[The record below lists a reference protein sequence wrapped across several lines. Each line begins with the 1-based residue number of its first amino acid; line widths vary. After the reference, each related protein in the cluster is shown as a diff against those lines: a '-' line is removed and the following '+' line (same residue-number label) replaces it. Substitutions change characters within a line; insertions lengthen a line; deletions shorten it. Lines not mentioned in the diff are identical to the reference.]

1 MNDFQK
7 ALRQGAI
14 IQVVF
19 IKKDGTKRVLKG
31 TTDLNQIPKVDHPRS
46 TGKADSPGVQ
56 RIYDL
61 EIGDWRSVTLS
72 SIKDWKI
79 VE

>member
-72 SIKDWKI
+72 SIKDWEI